1 MTAACPSQDSALCR
15 EWTRSDSNRRSSP
28 CKGDAFPLGHGP
40 VPGLL
45 LVPTRGLE
53 PPHLSVIDPKSIASA
68 IPPRRHFSRRTQK
81 FIICCV
87 SLQIWGD
94 VYSRFCPA
102 PSAGPV
108 IYLNPGSPQGWQNMA
123 GRVLPDAPASL
134 RRDSTAMQPNP
145 LTLLPV
151 VRSPSRSHRCG
162 RW

>member
-1 MTAACPSQDSALCR
+1 MTAACSSQDSALCR

-108 IYLNPGSPQGWQNMA
+108 IYLNPGSPRGLAKHGWPGVARRTCFAAARFNCNA
-123 GRVLPDAPASL
+123 AEPTHLAPSC
-134 RRDSTAMQPNP
+134 
-145 LTLLPV
+145 TLA
-151 VRSPSRSHRCG
+151 
-162 RW
+162 